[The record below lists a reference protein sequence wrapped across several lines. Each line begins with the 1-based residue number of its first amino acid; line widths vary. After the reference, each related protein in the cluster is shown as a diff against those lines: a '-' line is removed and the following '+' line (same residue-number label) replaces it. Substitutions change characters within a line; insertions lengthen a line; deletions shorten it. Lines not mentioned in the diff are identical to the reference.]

1 MIIEKIKQLGL
12 GEKEAKVYLAALE
25 LGGESV
31 QNIAKKSGVHRATTY
46 QCLEKLEEIGLVS
59 TETKGKKKKYAGE
72 YPEKLLTNI
81 IDKQNEFKKREV
93 EVINLLPELK
103 AIFNFS
109 KDKPRI
115 KFFEDTNGLKEVY
128 QDTLYNN
135 QEILAFVSVSSPD
148 KNFRN
153 WLENEYVKERV
164 KKNILAKVVASA
176 DKDALEY
183 KNKDT
188 KELRETKLVDPQKYP
203 FSIEIDIYGNNKVAF
218 MSYTTKEMF
227 GVIIESQEVYKTMKF
242 VFQLVWA
249 NIK

>member
-1 MIIEKIKQLGL
+1 MILEKIKQLGL
-12 GEKEAKVYLAALE
+12 SDKEAKVYLTALE

-46 QCLEKLEEIGLVS
+46 QCLEKLEEIGLIV
-59 TETKGKKKKYAGE
+59 TEIRGKKKKYAGE

-93 EVINLLPELK
+93 EIVNLLPELK

-115 KFFEDTNGLKEVY
+115 KFFEGLDGLKELY

-135 QEILAFVSVSSPD
+135 QEVLAFISVSSPD
-148 KNFRN
+148 KNLRN
-153 WLENEYVKERV
+153 WLEKEYVKNRIR
-164 KKNILAKVVASA
+164 KNIFAKVVAPA
-176 DKDALEY
+176 DREVLNY
-183 KNKDT
+183 KNKDSQ
-188 KELRETKLVDPQKYP
+188 ELRETKLVDVNKYH
-203 FSIEIDIYGNNKVAF
+203 FSIEIDIYGGNKVAF
-218 MSYTTKEMF
+218 ISYSKEEMF
-227 GVIIESQEVYKTMKF
+227 GVIIESREVYNTMKF
-242 VFQLVWA
+242 IFQLVWD